1 MTPILRFF
9 SASAVFACGSLALA
23 DLSFGGSRAAGM
35 GGAGLALGTDI
46 SRSGARNPAWH
57 ALKPQTRFFWPDLRF
72 DLNGVNFG
80 SFDEFFNSSSSGS
93 LDTASL
99 GKLARTF
106 GDRRVEAGLNFSLGG
121 QFGAFGL
128 DFASEGFVTTI
139 PNQSLRTWVGAG
151 SNLAAVPA
159 DARLD
164 GYGIGLAELGFVGGH
179 VIPSEKDEIAVG
191 GRLKIVRSYFTHYLA
206 DAVAI
211 VSGGSAAAPEMGGD
225 KVKEKN
231 GFGLD
236 AGLQWNSKA
245 TPGLMGA
252 LVVNNLLEPNVKFD
266 TFGPGVGGASQRVKP
281 FARSLD
287 LGLGFDKGPWV
298 AAVDIVDLGNN
309 AGRQELRYGAEVHAG
324 RWVAV
329 RAGYGSRTG
338 WTIGAGLAGFNIA
351 YSGRYPLEASY
362 AFRF

>member
-1 MTPILRFF
+1 LA
-9 SASAVFACGSLALA
+9 ASAVIACGSITFA

-35 GGAGLALGTDI
+35 GGAGLALGSDI

-57 ALKPQTRFFWPDLRF
+57 AFKPKTQLYWPALRF
-72 DLNGVNFG
+72 DLDGVNYG
-80 SFDEFFNSSSSGS
+80 DFDDFFNTGSSGS
-93 LDTASL
+93 LETTSL
-99 GKLARTF
+99 GRLARTF
-106 GDRRVEAGLNFSLGG
+106 GNRTVEAGLNFSLGS

-128 DFASEGFVTTI
+128 DFSSEGFVTTI
-139 PNQSLRTWVGAG
+139 PNQSLRTWVNAG
-151 SNLAAVPA
+151 SDLAAVPA

-179 VIPSEKDEIAVG
+179 LFPTEKDDFAVG
-191 GRLKIVRSYFTHYLA
+191 GRLKLVRSYFTHYLA
-206 DAVAI
+206 DSAAI
-211 VSGGSAAAPEMGGD
+211 ISGGGVAAPEMGGD

-231 GFGLD
+231 SFGLD

-252 LVVNNLLEPNVKFD
+252 LVVNNLIEPNIKFD
-266 TFGPGVGGASQRVKP
+266 TFAPGIGGGSQRVKP
-281 FARSLD
+281 FVRAID
-287 LGLGFDKGPWV
+287 LGLGFDKGPWL
-298 AAVDIVDLGNN
+298 AALDVVDLGNN
-309 AGRQELRYGAEVHAG
+309 AGRQELRFGGEIHAG
-324 RWVAV
+324 RWIAA

-362 AFRF
+362 AFKF

>member
-1 MTPILRFF
+1 MTPSLRLL
-9 SASAVFACGSLALA
+9 SASAALACGALAFA

-35 GGAGLALGTDI
+35 GGAGLALGSDI

-57 ALKPQTRFFWPDLRF
+57 AFRPKNQFFWPDLRF
-72 DLNGVNFG
+72 DLNGVSYG
-80 SFDEFFNSSSSGS
+80 SFDDFFSGSSNGS

-99 GKLARTF
+99 GRLARTF

-121 QFGAFGL
+121 QFGAFGI
-128 DFASEGFVTTI
+128 DFATEGFVTTV
-139 PNQSLRTWVGAG
+139 PNQSLRNWVNAG
-151 SNLAAVPA
+151 SNLAAVPV

-179 VIPSEKDEIAVG
+179 LIPSEKDEIAVG
-191 GRLKIVRSYFTHYLA
+191 GRLKLVRSYFTHYLA
-206 DAVAI
+206 DAAAI
-211 VSGGSAAAPEMGGD
+211 VSGGSTAAPEMGGD
-225 KVKEKN
+225 KFKEKN
-231 GFGLD
+231 GIGLD
-236 AGLQWNSKA
+236 AGLQWNSKS

-252 LVVNNLLEPNVKFD
+252 MVVNNLLEPNVKFD
-266 TFGPGVGGASQRVKP
+266 TFAPGIGGAGQQVKP
-281 FARSLD
+281 FTRSLD

-298 AAVDIVDLGNN
+298 AAVDVVDLGNN